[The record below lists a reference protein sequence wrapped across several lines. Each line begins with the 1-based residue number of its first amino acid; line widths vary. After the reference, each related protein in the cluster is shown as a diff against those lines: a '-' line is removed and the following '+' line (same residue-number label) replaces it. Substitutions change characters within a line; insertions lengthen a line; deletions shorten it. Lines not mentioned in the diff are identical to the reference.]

1 MMAAAELSDAKLRAE
16 LFALGYQPGPITD
29 STRKLYAKKLTRLRA
44 EVAAG
49 QRSRTSSRAVPPSSS
64 SSVRPAASA
73 QVGPKATP
81 RARIWVRRESED
93 EEGED
98 EEESNDFLS
107 SRREGATGSSRRFID
122 GPHWP
127 AETPF
132 TPERIHLPAR
142 EVDPL
147 SSPWRPSAG
156 FASKRTQLEADEAF
170 TSPYQ
175 RETVVGRS
183 ASSTPWRPTPSNEEG
198 GVSSRKW
205 WEKEPSVK
213 SSASWKPRTE
223 ESTGGL
229 SNWVSYTSQ
238 RWAAPSPSITERIG
252 EELTYRLPRGG
263 GEKEGT
269 SRSTKT
275 VLGTRPERDLNVGTR
290 WDGTQRYVGQKHQAP
305 SPGKKGQSLEFYLSW
320 FLWVATLVLL
330 VIFLGILWVK
340 MMGPA
345 HQEGSMENLKL
356 LTVDCEK
363 STDSYCREKQEEI
376 TTTILYELYNYL
388 AIQAGNFECGNPE
401 NLESKCIPFSEAKD
415 YIENVTGYSIK
426 KFEDALQWLLDSD
439 QDSGIWLQGKEPSE
453 PVTTVKQ
460 VVCLESAHPR
470 MGLGCRFHR
479 ALYTAVTNLF
489 IFFWSLAF
497 LWGILILLK
506 YYWRKREEQDE
517 AMYEMVQKIIAAVQN
532 HYKEWEQNLERYPY
546 VGILHIRDTLIPPQ
560 ERRKMKHIWDRAKGF
575 LASNESR
582 IQTELHR
589 VAGEDMLVWRWTQP
603 SYLSDSDH

>member
-1 MMAAAELSDAKLRAE
+1 MAAVGLSDEDLRAE
-16 LFALGYQPGPITD
+16 LLALGYQPGPITD
-29 STRKLYAKKLTRLRA
+29 STRKLYVKKLTRLRA

-49 QRSRTSSRAVPPSSS
+49 LRSRTSPKAVPPGSSS
-64 SSVRPAASA
+64 SGRPAAPA
-73 QVGPKATP
+73 QIGPKATP
-81 RARIWVRRESED
+81 RARVLVRRESED

-98 EEESNDFLS
+98 EEEGDDYYSS
-107 SRREGATGSSRRFID
+107 SRGEGGSRRVAES
-122 GPHWP
+122 PHWP

-132 TPERIHLPAR
+132 NPERIHFPAKK
-142 EVDPL
+142 VDPV

-156 FASKRTQLEADEAF
+156 FVSKRTQLEVDEGF
-170 TSPYQ
+170 TPSPYQ
-175 RETVVGRS
+175 REAVAGRLTYS
-183 ASSTPWRPTPSNEEG
+183 DPWRPAPSNEG
-198 GVSSRKW
+198 GLSSSTW
-205 WEKEPSVK
+205 WGKEQSPKPS
-213 SSASWKPRTE
+213 AAWKPRTGE
-223 ESTGGL
+223 

-238 RWAAPSPSITERIG
+238 RWAVPSPSVTERIG
-252 EELTYRLPRGG
+252 EELTYRLPRR
-263 GEKEGT
+263 GEKDGA

-275 VLGTRPERDLNVGTR
+275 ALGTRAERDLNFGTR
-290 WDGTQRYVGQKHQAP
+290 WDGTQKYVGQKHQAR
-305 SPGKKGQSLEFYLSW
+305 SPGKKGQNLEFYLSW
-320 FLWVATLVLL
+320 FLWVATLLLL

-340 MMGPA
+340 MMGSA
-345 HQEGSMENLKL
+345 HLEGSMENLKL
-356 LTVDCEK
+356 LAVDCEK
-363 STDSYCREKQEEI
+363 STDTYCRGKQEEI

-388 AIQAGNFECGNPE
+388 AIEAGNFECGNPE
-401 NLESKCIPFSEAKD
+401 NLESKCIPFGEAKD
-415 YIENVTGYSIK
+415 YIENMTGYSIN

-453 PVTTVKQ
+453 PVTTVEQ
-460 VVCLESAHPR
+460 VVCLESARPR

-479 ALYTAVTNLF
+479 ALWTAVTNLF

-506 YYWRKREEQDE
+506 YYWRKREEQE
-517 AMYEMVQKIIAAVQN
+517 QAMYEMVQKIIAAVQN

-560 ERRKMKHIWDRAKGF
+560 ERRKMKHIWDRAKDF

-603 SYLSDSDH
+603 LYLSDSDH